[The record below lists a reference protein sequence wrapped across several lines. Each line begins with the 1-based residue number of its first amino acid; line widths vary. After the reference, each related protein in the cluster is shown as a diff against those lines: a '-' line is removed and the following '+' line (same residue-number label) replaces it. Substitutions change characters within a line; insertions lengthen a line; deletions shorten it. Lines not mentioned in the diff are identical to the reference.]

1 MASISTGGC
10 FATTGRCGRRNA
22 DIPGGTTTAP
32 SVCSVGYA
40 NRAQAGNYADAL
52 RLAAA
57 TGTTPD
63 VTATRRVG
71 TLKYGTGI
79 SFNQAITQD
88 VGVFTRLGWND
99 GKTESFAFTAMDRL
113 ASGGVSVK
121 GTRWKRKDDTV
132 VTSFTAAGLSGVHAE
147 YLAHGGLDFLIGD
160 GRLSYSPE
168 YVWESYYA
176 ARLFPGFVAS
186 FDVQR
191 DTNPAYN
198 HDRGPVMIYSLRLQS
213 SWG

>member
-1 MASISTGGC
+1 MGSSSAGGC

-32 SVCSVGYA
+32 YVCSVGYA

-79 SFNQAITQD
+79 SFNQALTQD
-88 VGVFTRLGWND
+88 VGVFERLVWTAA
-99 GKTESFAFTAMDRL
+99 KTEDVAFAA
-113 ASGGVSVK
+113 
-121 GTRWKRKDDTV
+121 
-132 VTSFTAAGLSGVHAE
+132 
-147 YLAHGGLDFLIGD
+147 
-160 GRLSYSPE
+160 
-168 YVWESYYA
+168 
-176 ARLFPGFVAS
+176 
-186 FDVQR
+186 
-191 DTNPAYN
+191 
-198 HDRGPVMIYSLRLQS
+198 
-213 SWG
+213 

>member
-99 GKTESFAFTAMDRL
+99 GKTESFAFTAIDRL
-113 ASGGVSVK
+113 ASGGVSIT
-121 GTRWKRKDDTV
+121 GARWRRPFD
-132 VTSFTAAGLSGVHAE
+132 TAATALTVSGLSGVHAL
-147 YLAHGGLDFLIGD
+147 YLAPGGPDFLIG
-160 GRLSYSPE
+160 GGNLTY
-168 YVWESYYA
+168 
-176 ARLFPGFVAS
+176 G
-186 FDVQR
+186 
-191 DTNPAYN
+191 PAY
-198 HDRGPVMIYSLRLQS
+198 VFES
-213 SWG
+213 